1 MLENLSI
8 NLHRDKSFSR
18 QVKIL
23 QMLNAAPTG
32 YHPQEL
38 ATLLGLSMPTITK
51 ELNVLSDSLPEELI
65 KINFSESNIVS
76 IKYAPN
82 ASINLAIQLLSM
94 ETLEFKIMSSIIDN
108 KKYSIHRATIEFG
121 YSRSHLLRT
130 ISYMNKS
137 LQTYSVTIA
146 TNQLD
151 FIGTEADIRFCLF
164 VFFSAYGDSTI
175 LDKDSP
181 ADARLLVQKAK
192 EANKKE
198 LHYSHYRLALWL
210 SIAKRRWR
218 YSYFLNLPPSLERN
232 LLEKER
238 FSIFSQ
244 VLIEYYLKK
253 YRIIHLPK
261 QELLWLFLTTL
272 HCLSYSTLDVT
283 EEDAAKYIFH
293 HTEKPEIIAE
303 IALFLKK
310 GQQPISSAVSQK
322 IISYLVNLRLLS
334 MISANYEFA
343 DPQIKTFVESTF
355 KTEYLA
361 WNKWLKQFNDQSS
374 FFSFTHLEHIAV
386 TLTLLSEL
394 APSTPQKKQRKVAFA
409 FQGGAGLDAFLAA
422 SAELFKNDQTEV
434 SYFFEVTPDTHELI
448 RQEIDLIVSNFDL
461 HLKNNPHFQ
470 QLRIS
475 NVPSLSDWMI
485 IHKTIEQL
493 VQPKIIPDYLP

>member
-8 NLHRDKSFSR
+8 NLHRDKAFSR

-23 QMLNAAPTG
+23 QVLNAAPTG

-38 ATLLGLSMPTITK
+38 ATLLGLSLPTVTK
-51 ELNVLSDSLPEELI
+51 ELSILSDSLPKELV
-65 KINFSESNIVS
+65 KITLSETNIVS
-76 IKYAPN
+76 IAYAPN
-82 ASINLAIQLLSM
+82 ASINSAIQYLGM
-94 ETLEFKIMSSIIDN
+94 ETLEFKIMTSIIDN

-146 TNQLD
+146 TNHLD

-192 EANKKE
+192 EANTKD

-218 YSYFLNLPPSLERN
+218 YSYFLTLPPSLERN

-238 FSIFSQ
+238 FAIFSEI
-244 VLIEYYLKK
+244 LNEYYLKK
-253 YRIIHLPK
+253 YRIIHLPQ
-261 QELLWLFLTTL
+261 QELLWIFVNAL
-272 HCLSYSTLDVT
+272 HCLSYSTMDING
-283 EEDAAKYIFH
+283 ESDADYIFH
-293 HTEKPEIIAE
+293 HTERPEIIAE
-303 IALFLKK
+303 AAAFLEKS
-310 GQQPISSAVSQK
+310 GVAIPPAAAHK
-322 IISYLVNLRLLS
+322 IIAYLVNLRLLT

-343 DPQIKTFVESTF
+343 DPQIKAFVETTF
-355 KTEYLA
+355 KTDYLS
-361 WNKWLKQFNDQSS
+361 WNEWLKPFNDQSR

-394 APSTPQKKQRKVAFA
+394 APNPQLKKHLKVAFA

-422 SAELFKNDQTEV
+422 STELFKNDHTEI
-434 SYFFEVTPDTHELI
+434 SYFFEVAPDEQELI
-448 RQEIDLIVSNFDL
+448 HREIDLIVSNFDL
-461 HLKNNPHFQ
+461 HLKSNTKFQ

-475 NVPSLSDWMI
+475 NVPTLSDWTI
-485 IHKTIEQL
+485 IHKTIEEL
-493 VQPKIIPDYLP
+493 IQPRITPIR

>member
-238 FSIFSQ
+238 FSISRT
-244 VLIEYYLKK
+244 Y
-253 YRIIHLPK
+253 
-261 QELLWLFLTTL
+261 
-272 HCLSYSTLDVT
+272 
-283 EEDAAKYIFH
+283 
-293 HTEKPEIIAE
+293 
-303 IALFLKK
+303 
-310 GQQPISSAVSQK
+310 
-322 IISYLVNLRLLS
+322 
-334 MISANYEFA
+334 
-343 DPQIKTFVESTF
+343 
-355 KTEYLA
+355 
-361 WNKWLKQFNDQSS
+361 
-374 FFSFTHLEHIAV
+374 
-386 TLTLLSEL
+386 
-394 APSTPQKKQRKVAFA
+394 
-409 FQGGAGLDAFLAA
+409 
-422 SAELFKNDQTEV
+422 
-434 SYFFEVTPDTHELI
+434 
-448 RQEIDLIVSNFDL
+448 
-461 HLKNNPHFQ
+461 
-470 QLRIS
+470 
-475 NVPSLSDWMI
+475 
-485 IHKTIEQL
+485 
-493 VQPKIIPDYLP
+493 